1 MTTGAVAGSAA
12 VPAARIAAGFS
23 AVSAPAGIAAS
34 AGAIAAAA
42 TVVTATS
49 TGSPTAMVAATTA
62 ISTAPATST
71 TSFTVS
77 QRGLGVQ
84 RLVVK
89 QRKWRGGQC
98 RASKQCKNEMT
109 DGAKVYHDASSWL
122 VQSRYR

>member
-23 AVSAPAGIAAS
+23 AVSAPAGI
-34 AGAIAAAA
+34 
-42 TVVTATS
+42 
-49 TGSPTAMVAATTA
+49 
-62 ISTAPATST
+62 TAPATST